1 MPLHNELWFPS
12 PIWSGKF
19 FNVDNDELKKFAY
32 AQKERDTGVSIS
44 NVGKVSYRKDFNSK
58 TH

>member
-44 NVGKVSYRKDFNSK
+44 NVGGW
-58 TH
+58 